1 MKVKEKKLTV
11 ERSKEGAGG
20 LLGERLSRPLF
31 RSKNALFLGL
41 FLGPFLGPFFSQKG
55 TPKGY
60 SLGVY
65 RKAVSSSDGGG
76 RFGVNRSPQSVR
88 PSVSLGTRTDGRT
101 NSPPQGAGFGANR
114 FFHLDS
120 T

>member
-31 RSKNALFLGL
+31 GSKNAPFFGL

-65 RKAVSSSDGGG
+65 RKAVSSSDGGAG
-76 RFGVNRSPQSVR
+76 FGVNRS
-88 PSVSLGTRTDGRT
+88 
-101 NSPPQGAGFGANR
+101 A
-114 FFHLDS
+114 
-120 T
+120 

>member
-20 LLGERLSRPLF
+20 LLGERFSRPLF
-31 RSKNALFLGL
+31 RSKITPFLGL
-41 FLGPFLGPFFSQKG
+41 FLGPFFSQKG

-65 RKAVSSSDGGG
+65 RKALSELD
-76 RFGVNRSPQSVR
+76 
-88 PSVSLGTRTDGRT
+88 T
-101 NSPPQGAGFGANR
+101 AGEIAGK
-114 FFHLDS
+114 
-120 T
+120 